1 MARRGTDIFQRTQTV
16 GQPQA
21 MGGLVTEY
29 LGRGF
34 RSFHHHHWGTGNPS
48 SLEQSSI
55 LTTVPDDGK
64 DLLNSLKGAFDAFC
78 CSDLVQRRVHG
89 STESSGHPVSKI
101 TITITPSAARARDTA
116 GVDHSSPS
124 RDWASPEPLYSS
136 RTEAC
141 KGFSAQGHKSK
152 GSRTRLQPR
161 LCRLRRLCPEGR
173 LPQPRNAS

>member
-21 MGGLVTEY
+21 TGGLVTEY

-78 CSDLVQRRVHG
+78 CSD
-89 STESSGHPVSKI
+89 STEKGPWFHREQRASSQPNNHYHHTISCPCSGHCRCGSQFTFPGLGV
-101 TITITPSAARARDTA
+101 TRAT
-116 GVDHSSPS
+116 
-124 RDWASPEPLYSS
+124 
-136 RTEAC
+136 
-141 KGFSAQGHKSK
+141 
-152 GSRTRLQPR
+152 LQ
-161 LCRLRRLCPEGR
+161 
-173 LPQPRNAS
+173 Q